1 MSPSARL
8 VAGRVIPE
16 RAGYYLGYRM
26 TEALVA
32 ERGLLEAVR
41 APAQDFQAAE
51 DAARG
56 IQTA

>member
-16 RAGYYLGYRM
+16 RAGYYVGYRM

-32 ERGLLEAVR
+32 ERRLVEALR
-41 APAQDFQAAE
+41 APSAEFQSAE
-51 DAARG
+51 DVASG
-56 IQTA
+56 IQSA

>member
-8 VAGRVIPE
+8 VGGRVIPE

-32 ERGLLEAVR
+32 QRGLADAFR
-41 APAQDFQAAE
+41 ASAAEFQAAE
-51 DAARG
+51 DEARG

>member
-1 MSPSARL
+1 
-8 VAGRVIPE
+8 
-16 RAGYYLGYRM
+16 M

-32 ERGLLEAVR
+32 ERGLVEAVR
-41 APAQDFQAAE
+41 AGAHEFQAAE